1 VKRGFKILREKVLKV
16 VEEQHLQFPQPQRR
30 EMQVLAEFVHLQL
43 LKVNLSEGAFAQ
55 AVDLSSQDIQ
65 RLLQGQL
72 TPEALSDEILQQIA
86 SALQCEVN
94 LITIILNRFNPRQ
107 LFRL

>member
-16 VEEQHLQFPQPQRR
+16 VEEQHLQFSQPQRR

-43 LKVNLSEGAFAQ
+43 LRVNLSESAFAQ

-72 TPEALSDEILQQIA
+72 THEALSDEILQQIA
-86 SALQCEVN
+86 SALQCEVD
-94 LITIILNRFNPRQ
+94 LIMIILNRFNPRQ
-107 LFRL
+107 LSRF